1 MSIPNRVQ
9 DILDRVVL
17 ACRTPY
23 PFVRDN
29 AVQAD
34 YILFNRAKYALQVRT
49 AKEMLKSVI
58 GHVVRLDATHRSTRA
73 SMNRI
78 ANHPHALQ
86 LPLLEYL
93 DIEKAERWRVLEG
106 LIRRMYA
113 GRPCV
118 WKQDLHI
125 QLGAANVF
133 EVIEE
138 KLGQQ
143 SLLAVIT

>member
-1 MSIPNRVQ
+1 MRIAMANTHAELRHQLCFLLRAIIELHDLGMSVPNRVQ
-9 DILDRVVL
+9 EILDKVVL
-17 ACRTPY
+17 SCRDPY

-58 GHVVRLDATHRSTRA
+58 GHVVRLDPTHRSTRA

-86 LPLLEYL
+86 LPLFGNL
-93 DIEKAERWRVLEG
+93 
-106 LIRRMYA
+106 
-113 GRPCV
+113 
-118 WKQDLHI
+118 
-125 QLGAANVF
+125 
-133 EVIEE
+133 
-138 KLGQQ
+138 
-143 SLLAVIT
+143 